1 MEIQSIKVLAFETKF
16 HRNPETGKHDKPVDW
31 VLISNINGNV
41 QTWHRIKDLDP
52 SQAKFDSENQSGR
65 RSDMEKAFQGRWKMI
80 QPKYDNWK
88 KGMELPE
95 EGTALA
101 SWPFISADEV
111 RAFIA
116 AGIRTVEEVAAMN
129 DAAMGRV
136 AVPAIRDKRKAAQQF
151 LDGADKVTMQAQIE
165 ELQKQ
170 LAELTGPSQVPSN
183 GEGNMLASEQEATQ
197 EHKRSTGRE
206 ELVVEKD
213 GADQTKPAPTPED
226 IVAQSTPSPDA
237 PKRRGRPPKSAA

>member
-1 MEIQSIKVLAFETKF
+1 MALSSIKVLDFKTRF
-16 HRNPETGKHDKPVDW
+16 HHNPKTGKHDKPVDW

-41 QTWHRIKDLDP
+41 QTWHRVKDLDP
-52 SQAKFDSENQSGR
+52 SQAKFGDEGQSGR
-65 RSDMEKAFQGRWKMI
+65 SSEMEQAFQGRWRMI
-80 QPKYDNWK
+80 GPKYENWK
-88 KGMELPE
+88 KGAELPE

-170 LAELTGPSQVPSN
+170 LAELTAPSQEPSN
-183 GEGNMLASEQEATQ
+183 GEGNMLAAAKEVAPEAPSNG
-197 EHKRSTGRE
+197 KVLPSAS
-206 ELVVEKD
+206 
-213 GADQTKPAPTPED
+213 GAQAEGQTAPTPAD
-226 IVAQSTPSPDA
+226 IIAQSTPSPDA
-237 PKRRGRPPKSAA
+237 PKRRGRPPKSDA